1 MIETKRLILR
11 RWASRD
17 RPAFAALN
25 GDEQVMRHF
34 PKCLTPA
41 ESDALLARIEDRWT
55 ADEIAFGAAE
65 RRIDGALVGMAGL
78 ARVHFELPNTPP
90 GGIEI
95 GWRFA
100 PVFWGQGYAT
110 EAALA
115 WRDYAFRTFD
125 IPELVAFAV
134 PENYP
139 SHAVMRRIGLRP
151 DPARSFEHPLLPE
164 GHRLRPHVLHA
175 MSRAEWEAF

>member
-100 PVFWGQGYAT
+100 PVFWGAGLCDGGRAG
-110 EAALA
+110 LA
-115 WRDYAFRTFD
+115 
-125 IPELVAFAV
+125 
-134 PENYP
+134 
-139 SHAVMRRIGLRP
+139 
-151 DPARSFEHPLLPE
+151 
-164 GHRLRPHVLHA
+164 RLRLPDLRHSGARRLRSAGELSVPRGDAAHRPA
-175 MSRAEWEAF
+175 P